1 MPRQHSVVISLWSV
15 SDSATAELMRAWLMR
30 ALNGLSQLRHNGVL
44 RV

>member
-1 MPRQHSVVISLWSV
+1 VPGQQSVAISLWSV

-30 ALNGLSQLRHNGVL
+30 ALNGLSQVRHNGVL